1 MIELPSGKVI
11 NLEVPSGV
19 SKQEIKEKLIRNG
32 LATESDFTSKPQ
44 GDVAFFEA
52 EAEPIQQSERSMGD
66 AAIGLGE
73 NALSAVTGA
82 TAGATGFLLGSIEGM
97 VKSLMS
103 EGVSEQD
110 ALKMAMKRA
119 SDYTY
124 EPRTE
129 AGQEYAQDFAEL
141 TNAVPPIMGV
151 GMSAATSFN
160 APDASR
166 VARGAGQQVSS
177 DLSQIPQQMRTQNE
191 NAPPRSIG
199 AAGMT
204 EAQNRQL
211 AANQLPIPM
220 QLTKGQAT
228 QDMQQQKFERET
240 AKLEDGESL
249 RERFNLQN
257 EQFIGNIEEFI
268 DSTDTQFGDMSKV
281 DTGDVVTKALENQVK
296 SEKKKISTAYKVAD
310 NSDGAKELVNL
321 DPVASFINENMPSAN
336 YNGNVL
342 DAFQKETKRLGLSE
356 GDMNKGDYQLGD
368 MSVYQSEQLRKFV
381 NANIDSS
388 NPKDQR
394 LGAKLKEALDSS
406 VGDAGGEPYNRA
418 RKLRSKFSSKYQDKK
433 LISDLL
439 GTKPGSTDRKIAL
452 EKVSE
457 KSIKLS
463 SAEELKNL
471 RRTLQKTDEGKIAFN
486 ELAAQSLKD
495 IKDISTGNIGQ
506 DERGNPLISPAKF
519 AKAVNG
525 LDESGK
531 LEILFGKK
539 GAEQLRTMV
548 KIGKDTFVSQPGS
561 INTSNTA
568 SQIANLLDAAVLLP
582 AAFMTT
588 GYPMTGLMTGTKI
601 ASKKARQRKTKK
613 QVKDALE
620 FDATDGENK

>member
-1 MIELPSGKVI
+1 MATTEQLYTALRNADAAGDVTSAKRIAAMIKE
-11 NLEVPSGV
+11 
-19 SKQEIKEKLIRNG
+19 SKQPKDE
-32 LATESDFTSKPQ
+32 
-44 GDVAFFEA
+44 VAFFEE
-52 EAEPIQQSERSMGD
+52 EAEPVQQPERSMGD
-66 AAIGLGE
+66 IAQGIGE
-73 NALSAVTGA
+73 TALTAMTGA
-82 TAGATGFLLGSIEGM
+82 TSGATGFLLGSIEGM
-97 VKSLMS
+97 VTKLMD

-129 AGQEYAQDFAEL
+129 AGKEYSEDLASL
-141 TNAVPPIMGV
+141 TDWIPPVGGA

-160 APDASR
+160 IADIPAS
-166 VARGAGQQVSS
+166 ARASGGQLIGESK
-177 DLSQIPQQMRTQNE
+177 QMRKDIKTQNQ

-199 AAGMT
+199 AAGMS
-204 EAQNRQL
+204 EAQSRQL

-240 AKLEDGESL
+240 AKLEDGSNL

-257 EQFIGNIEEFI
+257 EQFIGNIDEFI

-281 DTGDVVTKALENQVK
+281 DTGDVVTKALESQVT
-296 SEKKKISTAYKVAD
+296 SEKKKISNAYNVAD
-310 NSDGAKELVNL
+310 NSDGAKEAVNL
-321 DPVASFINENMPSAN
+321 EPVSNFINESMPSAN

-356 GDMNKGDYQLGD
+356 GDMNNGNYQLGD

-381 NANIDSS
+381 NSNIDSA

-394 LGAKLKEALDSS
+394 LGSMLKKAIDSS
-406 VGDAGGEPYNRA
+406 VGDAGGEPYKRA
-418 RKLRSKFSSKYQDKK
+418 RKLRSNFSNKYQDKK

-457 KSIKLS
+457 KAIKLS
-463 SAEELKNL
+463 SAEDLKNL
-471 RRTLQKTDEGKIAFN
+471 RRTLQRTKDGKIAFN

-506 DERGNPLISPAKF
+506 DERGNPLVSPAKF
-519 AKAVNG
+519 AKSING

-531 LEILFGKK
+531 LDILFGKQ

-548 KIGKDTFVSQPGS
+548 SIGRDTFVSQPGAV
-561 INTSNTA
+561 NHSNTA
-568 SQIANLLDAAVLLP
+568 SVLAAAIDLMTTATTGIPVP
-582 AAFMTT
+582 AAMA
-588 GYPMTGLMTGTKI
+588 L
-601 ASKKARQRKTKK
+601 KKASTEVRKRKTKK
-613 QVKDALE
+613 QIKDALD
-620 FDATDGENK
+620 FDATDGD

>member
-1 MIELPSGKVI
+1 MAFNPDEYLA
-11 NLEVPSGV
+11 
-19 SKQEIKEKLIRNG
+19 QESSFNPDEYLG
-32 LATESDFTSKPQ
+32 QPQ
-44 GDVAFFEA
+44 EEVAFFEA
-52 EAEPIQQSERSMGD
+52 EAQPVEQPERSMGD
-66 AAIGLGE
+66 VAIGLGE

-82 TAGATGFLLGSIEGM
+82 TSGATGFLLGSIQGM
-97 VKSLMS
+97 VESLMS

-110 ALKMAMKRA
+110 ALKIAMKRA

-129 AGQEYAQDFAEL
+129 AGQEYAQELAEL
-141 TNAVPPIMGV
+141 TNAIPPVMGV

-177 DLSQIPQQMRTQNE
+177 DLAQIPQQMRNQNE

-199 AAGMT
+199 AAGMD
-204 EAQNRQL
+204 EAQRRQL

-220 QLTKGQAT
+220 QLTKGQST
-228 QDMQQQKFERET
+228 QDQQQQKFERET
-240 AKLEDGESL
+240 AKLEDGEAL

-281 DTGDVVTKALENQVK
+281 DTGDVVTKALENQV
-296 SEKKKISTAYKVAD
+296 SAEKNKISKAYNIAD
-310 NSDGAKELVNL
+310 NSDGAKEVVNL
-321 DPVASFINENMPSAN
+321 DPVANFVNENMPSAN
-336 YNGNVL
+336 YSGNVL

-356 GDMNKGDYQLGD
+356 GDMNNGDYQLAD

-381 NANIDSS
+381 NANIDST

-394 LGAKLKEALDSS
+394 LGAKLKEVIDAS

-418 RKLRSKFSSKYQDKK
+418 RKLRSNFSSKYQDKK
-433 LISDLL
+433 LIADLL

-471 RRTLQKTDEGKIAFN
+471 RRTLQKTEEGKIAFN
-486 ELAAQSLKD
+486 ELAAQALKD

-506 DERGNPLISPAKF
+506 DSRGNPLVSPAKF

-531 LEILFGKK
+531 LDILFGKK

-548 KIGKDTFVSQPGS
+548 DIGRDTFVSQPGA
-561 INTSNTA
+561 INYSNTA
-568 SQIANLLDAAVLLP
+568 SQIANFLDAAVLLP

-588 GYPMTGLMTGTKI
+588 GIPLTGLVTGTKV
-601 ASKKARQRKTKK
+601 AAKKARQRKTKK
-613 QVKDALE
+613 QVKEALE
-620 FDATDGENK
+620 FDAINGDT